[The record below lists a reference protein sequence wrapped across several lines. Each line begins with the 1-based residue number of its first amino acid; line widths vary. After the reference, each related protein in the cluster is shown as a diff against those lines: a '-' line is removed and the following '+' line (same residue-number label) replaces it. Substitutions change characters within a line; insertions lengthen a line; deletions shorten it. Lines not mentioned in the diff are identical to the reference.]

1 MAVGS
6 SSCSSLPAQDLE
18 LEREMKI
25 YIHDAAD
32 SLGLNLKTEQDESI
46 FLVFISLFPFPLVL
60 ANLYATSKVTY
71 FTELTANQ
79 WKINTNKT
87 PFLQSFFEL

>member
-25 YIHDAAD
+25 YIHEAAS
-32 SLGLNLKTEQDESI
+32 SLGFNQKTEQDKSI
-46 FLVFISLFPFPLVL
+46 FKGFISFPLVL
-60 ANLYATSKVTY
+60 ANLYAT
-71 FTELTANQ
+71 FTAQSDLLDRVD
-79 WKINTNKT
+79 NKSMEDQHKQNSIS
-87 PFLQSFFEL
+87 PKLL

>member
-25 YIHDAAD
+25 YIHDAA
-32 SLGLNLKTEQDESI
+32 SSVGFNLKTEQDESI
-46 FLVFISLFPFPLVL
+46 FYGFISLPTGFGKYLCYIYCP
-60 ANLYATSKVTY
+60 K
-71 FTELTANQ
+71 
-79 WKINTNKT
+79 
-87 PFLQSFFEL
+87 

>member
-25 YIHDAAD
+25 YIHDAAS
-32 SLGLNLKTEQDESI
+32 SLGFNQKTEQDKII
-46 FLVFISLFPFPLVL
+46 FKGFISFPLVL
-60 ANLYATSKVTY
+60 ANLYAT
-71 FTELTANQ
+71 FTAQSDLLHRVD
-79 WKINTNKT
+79 NKSMEDQHKQNSIS
-87 PFLQSFFEL
+87 PRLL

>member
-25 YIHDAAD
+25 YIHDAA
-32 SLGLNLKTEQDESI
+32 SSVGFNPKTEQDESI
-46 FLVFISLFPFPLVL
+46 F
-60 ANLYATSKVTY
+60 
-71 FTELTANQ
+71 
-79 WKINTNKT
+79 
-87 PFLQSFFEL
+87 

>member
-25 YIHDAAD
+25 YIHDAA
-32 SLGLNLKTEQDESI
+32 STLEFNLKTEQDES
-46 FLVFISLFPFPLVL
+46 LISLPTGFGKSLCYIYCP
-60 ANLYATSKVTY
+60 K
-71 FTELTANQ
+71 
-79 WKINTNKT
+79 
-87 PFLQSFFEL
+87 